1 MKKKT
6 LALILILLTLVL
18 VAVVLL
24 PKALPFIRTCKALEG
39 FLEQK
44 EPAVDFSAQ
53 IMLGEMTC
61 TLEAELDCVISGGK
75 TVTVLS
81 RNGGSVYYCDGLM
94 YLENGRAYR
103 LTEPSGKEMSAWKGA
118 LWLLRNAQV
127 EMGKDGCTVTIRG
140 AQAKDILER
149 FCPGTKDLVP
159 EVDSLT
165 VALGIEENTLSQ
177 IRFRGSAWLGQTKI
191 SLDVTGDILPSGRK
205 KTIPAAVDTAIRAG
219 DPSQAELLTEA
230 GIRFFGAILALEQQE
245 TLTGALTLSADC
257 GPLNLDKTLEL
268 VCWQLEGKRI
278 YSVQENGL
286 GLYYCDGT
294 LCDGQGRSLSLQGE
308 NASAVK
314 LPEMLLAICLGLRA
328 DCREIQGEY
337 VYRFSLDG
345 DTMEKLAYAIAP
357 EAEKLPISLT
367 EGSLEILLA
376 QDRIQSLN
384 VRMGGT
390 ISLVLT
396 QVDVAIGGEV
406 TLLENTAPDLPEA
419 VKAALLS

>member
-6 LALILILLTLVL
+6 LVLIPVLLTLV
-18 VAVVLL
+18 VATAVLL
-24 PKALPFIRTCKALEG
+24 PRALHLIRTCKALEG

-44 EPAVDFSAQ
+44 EPAMDFSAQ
-53 IMLGEMTC
+53 ITLGEMTC
-61 TLEAELDCVISGGK
+61 TLEAELDCVTSGGK

-81 RNGGSVYYCDGLM
+81 RNGGSIYYCDGLM

-103 LTEPSGKEMSAWKGA
+103 LTEPSGEEISAWKGA
-118 LWLLRNAQV
+118 LWLLHNAQV
-127 EMGKDGCTVTIRG
+127 KMEEDGCTVTIRG
-140 AQAKDILER
+140 AQARDMLEW
-149 FCPGTKDLVP
+149 FCPGAKDLVP
-159 EVDSLT
+159 ELDSLT
-165 VALGIEENTLSQ
+165 VALGIEENALSQ
-177 IRFRGSAWLGQTKI
+177 IRFRGSAWLGQTKL
-191 SLDVTGDILPSGRK
+191 SLDITGDILPSGRK
-205 KTIPAAVDTAIRAG
+205 KTIPAAVDNAIRAG
-219 DPSQAELLTEA
+219 DPSQAEPLTEA
-230 GIRFFGAILALEQQE
+230 GIRFFGAVLALEQQE
-245 TLTGALTLSADC
+245 TLTGTLTLSADC
-257 GPLNLDKTLEL
+257 GPLTLDKTLGL

-278 YSVQENGL
+278 YSIQENGMA
-286 GLYYCDGT
+286 LYYCDGT
-294 LCDGQGRSLSLQGE
+294 FCDGQGRSLSLQGE

-384 VRMGGT
+384 VRIGGSL
-390 ISLVLT
+390 SLVLT

-419 VKAALLS
+419 VKAALLP